1 MTFSDLLHQPSI
13 HVRNRD
19 RSVIHHSRDGMSFV
33 GVVLK
38 HLVRV
43 GPYVR
48 DFETAHALLAA
59 GAPLAELRAAV
70 VEAGG
75 VECADQ
81 YLLWL
86 ERFNQLAGLE
96 FPLVDRTG
104 ERAVIVPQQDTFVP
118 TLAQEVPAVHASLDR
133 FAFLRRLADVW
144 LLESP
149 LVAARLQ
156 FADLAVLDADV
167 VRRALD
173 GLGFLDTSRPHGDA
187 RRIAL
192 AQWEFHDLLFHTHE
206 RRGWNL
212 GPVGAAYPFVDRI
225 EPLPAVRPSWPGDR
239 ITLPRAPDAD
249 AGEPFAAVLERRR
262 SERSHDAA
270 HPISL
275 ADLGSLL
282 DRAARIRS
290 SGSHQVHD
298 PRGRTATVGFTR
310 RPYPTGGAS
319 YELEIYAIVDRCIGL
334 EPGCYHYEA
343 LEHELV
349 RISGH
354 SQEVERLLRHAG
366 MATPARTR
374 PQILLAVAARFARV
388 MWKYRAISYGII
400 LRDVGGLYQTL
411 YLAATELGLS
421 PCAIG
426 SGDCLTFA
434 RATGLDPLVEGMV
447 GEFILGGQP
456 VAS

>member
-1 MTFSDLLHQPSI
+1 MAFSDLLHHPSI

-19 RSVIHHSRDGMSFV
+19 RSVIRRSRDGVSFV

-48 DFETAHALLAA
+48 DFETAHTMLAT

-75 VECADQ
+75 VERADE

-86 ERFNQLAGLE
+86 ERFNRLAGLE
-96 FPLVDRTG
+96 FPLVDGTG
-104 ERAVIVPQQDTFVP
+104 ERAVIVPQQDRFVP
-118 TLAQEVPAVHASLDR
+118 KLAQNVPAVHASLDR
-133 FAFLRRLADVW
+133 FAFLRRHADAW

-149 LVAARLQ
+149 LVAAHLQ
-156 FADLAVLDADV
+156 FTDLAALEADV

-173 GLGFLDTSRPHGDA
+173 GLGFLDTPRPHGDG

-212 GPVGAAYPFVDRI
+212 GPAGAAYPFVDRI
-225 EPLPAVRPSWPGDR
+225 EPLPAVRRPWPGDR

-262 SERSHDAA
+262 SERSYDAT

-290 SGSHQVHD
+290 SGMHQVHD
-298 PRGRTATVGFTR
+298 LQGRTATVGFTR

-319 YELEIYAIVDRCIGL
+319 YELEIYPVVDRCIGL

-343 LEHELV
+343 LGHGLV
-349 RISGH
+349 RISGRNR
-354 SQEVERLLRHAG
+354 EVDRLLRHAR
-366 MATPARTR
+366 MATPAQTR
-374 PQILLAVAARFARV
+374 PQILLAVTARFARV
-388 MWKYRAISYGII
+388 MWKYRAISYGLI
-400 LRDVGGLYQTL
+400 LRDVGALYQTL

-434 RATGLDPLVEGMV
+434 RATSLDPLVEGMV
-447 GEFILGGQP
+447 GEFILGGRP
-456 VAS
+456 ATS